1 MWRDPYGSGRSSA
14 ESAGCFEE
22 EGPHGQGD
30 PQLNRQENDDA
41 RASPEG
47 THMAQGDVQLNKSK
61 ESVEE
66 AAVLGV
72 CRPSSLASGV

>member
-1 MWRDPYGSGRSSA
+1 MAQGDPRLNLQGASRRRA
-14 ESAGCFEE
+14 HMA
-22 EGPHGQGD
+22 QGD

-47 THMAQGDVQLNKSK
+47 THMAQGDVQLNRSK